1 MSCTEDSSQET
12 TTVEENGRNTDSISN
27 DINHT
32 DTLSDDIGVLLG
44 NRDFSD
50 IILVVNGEKIPAN
63 KALLAARK
71 VTFRGL
77 LYGGLKESGEGE
89 VVLNQTNVF
98 AFRILLRYL
107 YTAKISLAEY
117 KDDQLLEILGIAHQ
131 YCVFKLQNAIA
142 DHFKRT
148 LNCKNVCTVFSTA
161 QSYCLTSLTESCL
174 CFADQHASEVL
185 LTQGFLQLSI
195 AEVTQLVSRDSFV
208 APEIN
213 IFCAIQNWVKAH
225 PKMRPTAVEVLKK
238 HLILSQISRRD
249 LLKIVW
255 PSKLLA
261 SDILLD
267 VIDKQD
273 EAELKLLRKLTE
285 EEGKCPTTI

>member
-1 MSCTEDSSQET
+1 MSCTEGSLQET
-12 TTVEENGRNTDSISN
+12 VKVEGNGRNTDSISS

-63 KALLAARK
+63 KALLAAQ

-107 YTAKISLAEY
+107 YTAKIPLAEY

-131 YCVFKLQNAIA
+131 YCVIKLQNAIA
-142 DHFKRT
+142 DHFKP
-148 LNCKNVCTVFSTA
+148 A
-161 QSYCLTSLTESCL
+161 
-174 CFADQHASEVL
+174 
-185 LTQGFLQLSI
+185 
-195 AEVTQLVSRDSFV
+195 
-208 APEIN
+208 
-213 IFCAIQNWVKAH
+213 
-225 PKMRPTAVEVLKK
+225 AVEVLKK

-261 SDILLD
+261 SDIVLD

-285 EEGKCPTTI
+285 EDEKCPTTI